1 MYGNVGQIC
10 HHFGWTLDYLLWEV
24 DWRIVQRMLIDAP
37 DYDYDKDDEKKTNNN
52 TKSIKLTEQN
62 ADELMEQLKQYQ

>member
-1 MYGNVGQIC
+1 MGQIC

-37 DYDYDKDDEKKTNNN
+37 DYDSDKKDEKEIN
-52 TKSIKLTEQN
+52 LTEQSPE
-62 ADELMEQLKQYQ
+62 DLEKMLEKYR

>member
-1 MYGNVGQIC
+1 MGQIC

-37 DYDYDKDDEKKTNNN
+37 HYDIEDKKTEG
-52 TKSIKLTEQN
+52 TKEIELVEEN
-62 ADELMEQLKQYQ
+62 ASELMEKLTKYQS

>member
-1 MYGNVGQIC
+1 MGQIC

-37 DYDYDKDDEKKTNNN
+37 KYETSKEETQPKKTINL
-52 TKSIKLTEQN
+52 SEQTSEDFIN
-62 ADELMEQLKQYQ
+62 QLFK

>member
-1 MYGNVGQIC
+1 MGQIC

-37 DYDYDKDDEKKTNNN
+37 HYGIEDKKTEG
-52 TKSIKLTEQN
+52 TKEIELVEEN
-62 ADELMEQLKQYQ
+62 ASELMEKLTKYQS